1 MMRGMTAE
9 RARVAGVS
17 NRASTASSHVARCA
31 YAMRTFVAPV
41 PAAACVVLLLAA
53 ASPARAQDSALLRT
67 APEQTAFRE
76 TTRYADVV
84 AWMEHVAR
92 TSPVIQLDTF
102 GYTTEGRALP
112 LAIVGKLDD
121 ASPAAIRASGRTV
134 VYLQGNIHAGE
145 VEGKETLL
153 MLLRDLAQGR
163 HAQLLDSLV
172 LLIVPIYN
180 ADGNERVL
188 LTNRPAQHGPVGGM
202 GQRPNAQ
209 GYDLNRD
216 HMKLDSPEARS
227 LTQLM
232 TRHDPHVAVD
242 LHTTNGTRH
251 AYHLTYSPPLH
262 PNTHPAI
269 VSLLRQEWLP
279 QITRSIR
286 EQHGWD
292 YYYYGNLQGQ
302 GEARGWY
309 TFDHRPRFNNN
320 YVGLR
325 NRIAILSEAYSYAT
339 FEDRI
344 LATTRFV
351 EEILGWA
358 HANAARIR
366 DVVGEAER
374 AAVTGQRLAVRAQ
387 YERAAEPAEILMG
400 DVVEER
406 NPYTGATMLRRTDT
420 RRPELMPEFG
430 TFIGTE
436 LETAPAAYVVLEPT
450 ANVLANLD
458 SHGLRM
464 ERLEAARRLNGET
477 FRIDSTSAA
486 TREFQ
491 GHRERTVH
499 GAWQAAT
506 VEAPAGSVL
515 IPMDQPL
522 ARLAFTLL
530 EPRSDDGLVNWNY
543 FDRQIEG
550 GRGVPIVRLARPI
563 D

>member
-1 MMRGMTAE
+1 MQNE
-9 RARVAGVS
+9 RMAADPLLHMHRAGCRS
-17 NRASTASSHVARCA
+17 PRQPRLA
-31 YAMRTFVAPV
+31 
-41 PAAACVVLLLAA
+41 AAACRCAA
-53 ASPARAQDSALLRT
+53 AAALCAALLVADAPPARAQDGGALRT
-67 APEQTAFRE
+67 APERTAFRE
-76 TTRYADVV
+76 TTRYADVM
-84 AWMEHVAR
+84 AWLEHVAR
-92 TSPVIQLDTF
+92 TSPLIQLDTF
-102 GYTTEGRALP
+102 GYTAEGRALP
-112 LAIVGKLDD
+112 VAIVGRLADG
-121 ASPAAIRASGRTV
+121 SAAAVRASGRTV

-145 VEGKETLL
+145 VEGKESLL
-153 MLLRDLAQGR
+153 MLLRDIAQGR
-163 HAQLLDSLV
+163 HEQLLDSLV

-232 TRHDPHVAVD
+232 TRYDPHVAVD

-262 PNTHPAI
+262 PNTHPGI

-279 QITRSIR
+279 HMTRSIR
-286 EQHGWD
+286 EKHGWD
-292 YYYYGNLQGQ
+292 YYYYGNVQGQ
-302 GEARGWY
+302 GDARGWY

-339 FEDRI
+339 FADRI
-344 LATTRFV
+344 RATTRFV
-351 EEILGWA
+351 EEILAYA
-358 HANAARIR
+358 HAHASRIR
-366 DVVGEAER
+366 ETVAEAER
-374 AAVTGQRLAVRAQ
+374 APVTGQRLAVRAQ
-387 YERAAEPAEILMG
+387 YERSAQPVEILMG

-406 NPYTGATMLRRTDT
+406 NPYTGATMLRRTDM
-420 RRPELMPEFG
+420 RRPERMPEFG
-430 TFIGTE
+430 TFTGTE
-436 LETAPAAYVVLEPT
+436 LETAPAAYVLLEPT
-450 ANVLANLD
+450 ANVLANLAG
-458 SHGLRM
+458 HGIGV
-464 ERLEAARRLNGET
+464 RRIDTSRELDGET
-477 FRIDSTSAA
+477 FRVDSTSVAA
-486 TREFQ
+486 REFQ

-499 GAWQAAT
+499 GMWQAAT
-506 VEAPAGSVL
+506 VQVPAGSVL
-515 IPMDQPL
+515 IAMDQPL

-543 FDRQIEG
+543 FDRQIEA
-550 GRGVPIVRLARPI
+550 GRGVPIVRLHRLV